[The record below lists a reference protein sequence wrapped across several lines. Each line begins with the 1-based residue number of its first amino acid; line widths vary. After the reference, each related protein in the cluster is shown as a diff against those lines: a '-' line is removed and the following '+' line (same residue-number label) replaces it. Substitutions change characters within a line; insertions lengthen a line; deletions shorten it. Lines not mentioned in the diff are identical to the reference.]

1 VFIIANLIDAIAG
14 VIDIALSAYMWII
27 IARAVLSWVSADP
40 SNPIVQFLH
49 RATEP
54 VLRPIRR
61 RLPDMPLDFSPMIV
75 IIAIIFLQRF
85 LVKTLYQLA
94 YSLG

>member
-75 IIAIIFLQRF
+75 LIVIYFLQQF
-85 LVKTLYQLA
+85 LVRTLRGLT

>member
-1 VFIIANLIDAIAG
+1 MFIIANLIDAIAG

-27 IARAVLSWVSADP
+27 IARAVLSCVSADP

-75 IIAIIFLQRF
+75 LIVIYFLQQF
-85 LVKTLYQLA
+85 LVRTLRGLT

>member
-1 VFIIANLIDAIAG
+1 MFIIANLIDAIAG

-75 IIAIIFLQRF
+75 LIVIYFLQQF
-85 LVKTLYQLA
+85 LVRTLRGLT